1 MLTRCFKYIENFVL
15 HTWMTAVFSLLCFMA
30 FEHAM
35 KNRELDYSKLLHQRE
50 ELLQEKEKA
59 LELQTGLLLQVNSES
74 DPAWIELKLMEKL
87 GVTPEGYK
95 KVFFSRKVND

>member
-1 MLTRCFKYIENFVL
+1 MLTKCLKYIENFIL
-15 HTWMTAVFSLLCFMA
+15 HTWVTALFSLLCFMA

-35 KNRELDYSKLLHQRE
+35 KNRELNYLKLLNQRE
-50 ELLQEKEKA
+50 DLLQEKENA

-87 GVTPEGYK
+87 GVAPEGYK
-95 KVFFSRKVND
+95 KIFFSQKVNY